1 MTFPHLVIPFL
12 LPIHIL
18 WTIDSFPVTILPVQD
33 RNRRLTVKKNDEL
46 LLTADGLDS
55 NQAGVCRHEGMVV
68 FVPGLLPGETA
79 RVKIIKTEKRF
90 AIGRMESPSES
101 PAPFRRIPD
110 CPAFP
115 RCGGCSCRH
124 MTYEATLEAKRLQ
137 VQNCFHQI
145 AGLDLSVPV
154 PSGMEDPTAYRNKT
168 SLPVG
173 GTADQPLIGF
183 FASRSHAIIPVDRCP
198 NAMPPAEEIIQA
210 FLRWIRKKHIPPYQ
224 ESGHCGILRHLV
236 IRTNL
241 RGESMVT
248 VVGNAP
254 SLPCAEDLV
263 QALIPL
269 KVVSLFFNSNRE
281 KSNVILSDS
290 FHHIYGRNTLPVTL
304 CGLRFELSPA
314 SFFQVNPI
322 QTEKLY
328 ASVRSMANLKPDDT
342 VCDVYCGVGTITL
355 MLALHCRKVLGI
367 EVVPPAVEN
376 AKRNAAFNGIQNADF
391 LCGDAEKI
399 LPRLVSDGMKPDVIV
414 VDPPRKGLAQAVI
427 QAITQA
433 APDRLVYV
441 SCNPATLARDVQL
454 FYESGY
460 SVNQVQPV
468 DMFAWTSGVETVCLL
483 SKRTAV

>member
-1 MTFPHLVIPFL
+1 M
-12 LPIHIL
+12 
-18 WTIDSFPVTILPVQD
+18 
-33 RNRRLTVKKNDEL
+33 KKNDEL

-90 AIGRMESPSES
+90 AIGRMESPPES

-376 AKRNAAFNGIQNADF
+376 AKRNAAFHGIQNADF

-427 QAITQA
+427 QAIAQA